1 MQELR
6 FFDFWSN
13 APLKNWFADNL
24 TPQSTTR
31 ATAAIASN
39 TWGGGEPI
47 VRSRMDFR
55 VYILCQ
61 QESCKVLIIQKTQ
74 MDYCEGQARSCE
86 YFNFLGHLS

>member
-1 MQELR
+1 MR

-39 TWGGGEPI
+39 TWGSGEPI

-55 VYILCQ
+55 VYGIVSTGIL
-61 QESCKVLIIQKTQ
+61 
-74 MDYCEGQARSCE
+74 
-86 YFNFLGHLS
+86 

>member
-1 MQELR
+1 MR

-13 APLKNWFADNL
+13 ASLKNWFADNL

-47 VRSRMDFR
+47 VRSKIGFR
-55 VYILCQ
+55 VYIV
-61 QESCKVLIIQKTQ
+61 STGIVLNDLKKRGWITVKFRHEVFIYLVICLK
-74 MDYCEGQARSCE
+74 
-86 YFNFLGHLS
+86 

>member
-55 VYILCQ
+55 VLGFIYIV
-61 QESCKVLIIQKTQ
+61 STGI
-74 MDYCEGQARSCE
+74 
-86 YFNFLGHLS
+86 LSSPND